1 MSEIINPQQNELLA
15 QAQTRLLEELQNSE
29 RRYAH
34 LVDHLKDVVFHV
46 DENLCWS
53 FLNQSWLS
61 LSGFSTCHSCG
72 RNVSGFFNAAD
83 AKQFTA
89 SLKQLFSGELSE
101 LDAQYFLLRA
111 DGDGRHVELSCRA
124 MRDDTGRL
132 SAVVGIVRDVSERL
146 ASQQK
151 IYHMAYHDPLTG
163 LANRRQLME
172 RLDSLCVPSNTRH
185 IALLYLDLDDFKDIN
200 DMFGHSVGDAL
211 LQEIAEQ
218 LQQFCRSSSEGIHS
232 VEPTGRLA
240 SRIGGDEFIILF
252 DQLPSYY
259 STARAEINKAAE
271 DLQKRIAAIHHSVG
285 TFTEVKSTIGLALL
299 NGHSVSAEEFLK
311 QADFAMYHAKRGG
324 KNRLQFYDAE
334 LAVQEKRKQQL
345 LRELCEA
352 ERYGQFTVFYQP
364 QVEAGGRGV
373 HKAEVLL
380 RWQHPQKGLL
390 IPKDFIHEL
399 ENSDLIMPL
408 GQWVLDHSL
417 AQLSVWHK
425 MGYKDLSLS
434 VNASAGQFQNPDF
447 ISDVRRSLERFD
459 IPGKCLEI
467 EITETTALNNVNSAI
482 AKMRALKE
490 MGVRIALDDFGTGY
504 SSLSYLKHLPV
515 DTIKLDRSFVQGL
528 PDNGYDSAIVQ
539 STLLMSKHL
548 NLVAVAE
555 GVESQE
561 QCRFLEAL
569 GCELY
574 QGFLFSPAVS
584 ADQFGEY
591 LLGNGL

>member
-1 MSEIINPQQNELLA
+1 MSEIIKPQQNELLA
-15 QAQTRLLEELQNSE
+15 QAQTRLLEELQSSR

-46 DENLCWS
+46 DENLRWD
-53 FLNQSWLS
+53 FLNQSWLK
-61 LSGFSTCHSCG
+61 LSGFPSDDSCG
-72 RNVSGFFNAAD
+72 KEVSGFFNAAD
-83 AKQFTA
+83 GEQFTTA
-89 SLKQLFSGELSE
+89 LEQLFSGELSE
-101 LDAQYFLLRA
+101 LEAQYYLLRA
-111 DGDGRHVELSCRA
+111 DGEGRHVELSCRP

-132 SAVVGIVRDVSERL
+132 SSVVGILRDVSERL

-172 RLDSLCVPSNTRH
+172 RLNQLCAPDNTRH

-211 LQEIAEQ
+211 LMEIAQQ
-218 LQQFCRSSSEGIHS
+218 LQAFCGPCADDVDDHSSC
-232 VEPTGRLA
+232 GRLA

-252 DQLPSYY
+252 DQLPSHYL
-259 STARAEINKAAE
+259 TAREEILGVAE
-271 DLQKRIAAIHHSVG
+271 DLQKKIAATHHSVG
-285 TFTEVKSTIGLALL
+285 TFSEVKSSVGLALL

-334 LAVQEKRKQQL
+334 LALQEKRKQQL

-352 ERYGQFTVFYQP
+352 ERYGQFTVYYQP
-364 QVEAGGRGV
+364 QVEADGKSV
-373 HKAEVLL
+373 NKAEVLL

-399 ENSDLIMPL
+399 ESSDLIMPL
-408 GQWVLDHSL
+408 GQWVLEQSL
-417 AQLSVWHK
+417 AQLSQWHK
-425 MGYKDLSLS
+425 MGHKDLSLS

-447 ISDVRRSLERFD
+447 TGEVRRSLERFG

-467 EITETTALNNVNSAI
+467 EITETTALNNVHSAI

-574 QGFLFSPAVS
+574 QGYLFSPAVS
-584 ADQFGEY
+584 ADQFAEY
-591 LLGNGL
+591 LQGNNF